1 METGT
6 YAYVYY
12 NFDSIWSN
20 KEQDSKLSKI
30 ACFKTNLAIFFP
42 NELTQYFLFNIIY
55 W

>member
-6 YAYVYY
+6 YVYY

-30 ACFKTNLAIFFP
+30 ACFKTNWAFFSP
-42 NELTQYFLFNIIY
+42 NELTHLTYFLFNIII